1 MVDGELVHQT
11 ATKARP
17 QPVEDGLSPMLA
29 LVFRRG
35 APSGR
40 LGEKVL
46 SHFVDRHDAVAPAS
60 ILPLLVFEP
69 SL

>member
-1 MVDGELVHQT
+1 MVDGELVHQSANKA
-11 ATKARP
+11 ATSF
-17 QPVEDGLSPMLA
+17 VEDGLSPMLA
-29 LVFRRG
+29 LVFRRE

-40 LGEKVL
+40 HGKKVL
-46 SHFVDRHDAVAPAS
+46 SHSVNRHNAVAPAS

>member
-1 MVDGELVHQT
+1 MVDGELVHQSANKA
-11 ATKARP
+11 ATNS
-17 QPVEDGLSPMLA
+17 VEDGLLPMLA